1 MEHRTRLSIRLVPCN
16 NNIFALKL
24 RIQMS
29 ELYASVASCK
39 LPINDSFLSISLRN
53 KTFNGVPE
61 HVYIGDS
68 ERNALSLQYAK
79 AYLRYIKPGTVLG
92 RVVQLQLI
100 A

>member
-1 MEHRTRLSIRLVPCN
+1 
-16 NNIFALKL
+16 
-24 RIQMS
+24 MS

-39 LPINDSFLSISLRN
+39 LPINDTLLSISLRN

-61 HVYIGDS
+61 NVYIGDS
-68 ERNALSLQYAK
+68 KRNALSLQYAK

>member
-1 MEHRTRLSIRLVPCN
+1 MP
-16 NNIFALKL
+16 
-24 RIQMS
+24 

-39 LPINDSFLSISLRN
+39 LPVNNSFFSISLHN
-53 KTFNGVPE
+53 KTFNSIPE
-61 HVYIGDS
+61 GTYFGDS
-68 ERNALSLQYAK
+68 KRNALSLQYAK

>member
-1 MEHRTRLSIRLVPCN
+1 
-16 NNIFALKL
+16 
-24 RIQMS
+24 MS

-53 KTFNGVPE
+53 KTFNSVPE

-92 RVVQLQLI
+92 LSLI
-100 A
+100 HI

>member
-1 MEHRTRLSIRLVPCN
+1 MP
-16 NNIFALKL
+16 
-24 RIQMS
+24 

-39 LPINDSFLSISLRN
+39 LPIDDSFFSISLSN
-53 KTFNGVPE
+53 KTVNGVPE

>member
-1 MEHRTRLSIRLVPCN
+1 MP
-16 NNIFALKL
+16 
-24 RIQMS
+24 

-39 LPINDSFLSISLRN
+39 LPIDDSFFSISLHN
-53 KTFNGVPE
+53 KTFNSIPE
-61 HVYIGDS
+61 GTYFGDS
-68 ERNALSLQYAK
+68 KRNALSLQYAK

>member
-1 MEHRTRLSIRLVPCN
+1 
-16 NNIFALKL
+16 
-24 RIQMS
+24 MS

-79 AYLRYIKPGTVLG
+79 AYLRYIKPGTVWIF
-92 RVVQLQLI
+92 LI
-100 A
+100 ISAGFSQISVSVL

>member
-1 MEHRTRLSIRLVPCN
+1 MRASLVVNCQLTTLS
-16 NNIFALKL
+16 
-24 RIQMS
+24 QH
-29 ELYASVASCK
+29 
-39 LPINDSFLSISLRN
+39 SLRN

-92 RVVQLQLI
+92 RVVQFQLI

>member
-1 MEHRTRLSIRLVPCN
+1 
-16 NNIFALKL
+16 
-24 RIQMS
+24 MS

-39 LPINDSFLSISLRN
+39 LPFNDSFFSISLGD

-61 HVYIGDS
+61 NVYIGDS
-68 ERNALSLQYAK
+68 KWNALSLQYAK

-100 A
+100 AQPVRFFRIERFIKR

>member
-1 MEHRTRLSIRLVPCN
+1 MT
-16 NNIFALKL
+16 
-24 RIQMS
+24 

-61 HVYIGDS
+61 NVYIGDS
-68 ERNALSLQYAK
+68 KRNALSLQYAK
-79 AYLRYIKPGTVLG
+79 AYLRYVKPGTVLG

>member
-1 MEHRTRLSIRLVPCN
+1 
-16 NNIFALKL
+16 
-24 RIQMS
+24 MS

-79 AYLRYIKPGTVLG
+79 PISATLSQEPCLG
-92 RVVQLQLI
+92 V
-100 A
+100 